1 MRPSRC
7 AAVLIAPLAVGG
19 IVAQSGNGPA
29 TGSPSPPEGMV
40 EIPAGEFSMG
50 RSKLN
55 SDDESGMRPRI
66 LLDDIPAHR
75 VRLDAFW
82 MDATE
87 VTHRAYAE
95 FVTAAGRRA
104 PYHWP
109 DGKMPEALADIPIY
123 NVDWDDA
130 QAFCAW
136 KGKRLPTEAEWERA
150 ARGSLD
156 EASYP
161 WGEDKPDRSKARFG
175 TPLGP
180 GQVGQ
185 HPPNAFGLHDMAG
198 NVAEWCSDW
207 FERTYYESS
216 PAENPQGPAKGMYRI
231 VRGGAWSNGPNRIT
245 VFFRNWV
252 RPNQRTPNL
261 GFRCAQD
268 VP

>member
-1 MRPSRC
+1 MYLSRC
-7 AAVLIAPLAVGG
+7 AALSIAVLAVGG
-19 IVAQSGNGPA
+19 AVAQSSNGSA
-29 TGSPSPPEGMV
+29 QASQTAPEGMV
-40 EIPAGEFSMG
+40 EIVAGEFSMG
-50 RSKLN
+50 RSELN

-95 FVTAAGRRA
+95 FVTEEGRRA
-104 PYHWP
+104 PYHWL

-150 ARGSLD
+150 ARGGLE

-161 WGEDKPDRSKARFG
+161 WGEDKPDRKQARFG

-180 GQVGQ
+180 GAVGQ

-198 NVAEWCSDW
+198 NVAEWCHDW

-216 PAENPQGPAKGMYRI
+216 PAANPQGPAEGMYRI
-231 VRGGAWSNGPNRIT
+231 VRGGAWSNGPNRLT

-268 VP
+268 IP

>member
-1 MRPSRC
+1 MYLSRC
-7 AAVLIAPLAVGG
+7 AALSIAMLVVGG
-19 IVAQSGNGPA
+19 AVAQSSNGSAQASQPV
-29 TGSPSPPEGMV
+29 PEGMV

-95 FVTAAGRRA
+95 FVTEAGRRA

-109 DGKMPEALADIPIY
+109 EGKMPGALADVPIY
-123 NVDWDDA
+123 NADWDDA
-130 QAFCAW
+130 RAFCAW
-136 KGKRLPTEAEWERA
+136 KGRRLPTEAEWERA
-150 ARGSLD
+150 ARGGLE

-161 WGEDKPDRSKARFG
+161 WGEDKPDRKHARFG

-180 GQVGQ
+180 GAVGR

-198 NVAEWCSDW
+198 NVAEWCHDW

-216 PAENPQGPAKGMYRI
+216 PAANPQGPAEGMYRI
-231 VRGGAWSNGPNRIT
+231 VRGGAWSNGPNRLT

-252 RPNQRTPNL
+252 RPSQRTPNL

-268 VP
+268 IP

>member
-1 MRPSRC
+1 MCLSRC
-7 AAVLIAPLAVGG
+7 AAALIALLAVGG
-19 IVAQSGNGPA
+19 IAGQSSNGSSDGA
-29 TGSPSPPEGMV
+29 AALPEGMV
-40 EIPAGEFSMG
+40 EIPAGEFAMG

-66 LLDDIPAHR
+66 LLDDIPAHQ

-82 MDATE
+82 MDANE
-87 VTHRAYAE
+87 VTHLDYSRYVKAS
-95 FVTAAGRRA
+95 GRRV
-104 PYHWP
+104 PYHWLE
-109 DGKMPEALADIPIY
+109 GKMPKELANVPIY

-130 QAFCAW
+130 QAFCAS

-150 ARGSLD
+150 ARGGLE

-161 WGEDKPDRSKARFG
+161 WGDNKPDRSKARFS

-180 GQVGQ
+180 DQVGQ
-185 HPPNAFGLHDMAG
+185 HPPNAFGLYDMAG

-216 PAENPQGPAKGMYRI
+216 PAANPQGPVEGMYRI
-231 VRGGAWSNGPNRIT
+231 VRGGAWSNGPNRLT

-261 GFRCAQD
+261 GFRCVQD
-268 VP
+268 IP